1 MAPSKPTD
9 LENDPAPSDLS
20 RWEQDGGPEPST
32 SGSSTLQ
39 VRSRAGSSDYEDSH
53 HPDGP
58 IPVWLRE
65 SSSSFHFR
73 WVPYPLRHLARS
85 LADWIK
91 GPSPPRIQRITPF
104 FPSIQSAPVNLVS
117 KYFPKPFHKALLL
130 TFFLFTWALT
140 FSLVL
145 KRSASAGNIPG
156 YGKPTPIWCGASYWS
171 GGNSC
176 GLNGNRCRPFDNANF
191 AFRCPANC
199 KAVHV
204 LTPHAVGTQEINY
217 QPFVIGG
224 PPPSSSSS
232 SSSSYFNSTV
242 DDIKDITPIYR
253 ADSFICQSAIHASII
268 TNNQGG
274 CGVLSLRGS
283 QPSFPS
289 STHNGIRS
297 IPFDVSF
304 PKSFTF
310 IPSLPSTCH
319 ADLRWPLLSIT
330 VISTTLLSICT
341 SSVAVFFP
349 VVFTILFTHVGLV
362 SDPPLSG
369 GDFPS
374 LTSLIIGRFLPAAF
388 VAAVF
393 YRYTLKPQQKDLHGA
408 LMERTILWLGGA
420 WIGSLNNYTFNFI
433 PIQRLTP
440 SDLAAQPG
448 ARLALAIIVILLLS
462 IALGQI
468 YYLRLEGRLPKYLA
482 IYAIFITFLLIC
494 VLIPTLNLRIHH
506 YFLAL
511 LLLPG
516 TRLQTRPSL
525 LYQGILVGLF
535 INGTARW
542 GFDSILQTTA
552 ALRGD
557 GPLQSL
563 LPNVTAVAVS
573 RANIT
578 FSWAA
583 QDWYTEGEGWG
594 KGKRANDKH
603 HEYDG
608 LSILVNDVE
617 RLRWYIGEGEP
628 QHTFYRHHDDDDEDD
643 DDGEEK
649 QYFRFAYMRGSGVA
663 DFSKAGVW
671 ESNGEWRK
679 GEEGSS

>member
-1 MAPSKPTD
+1 MAPSKTTD
-9 LENDPAPSDLS
+9 LENDPATNDLS
-20 RWEQDGGPEPST
+20 RWQQDGGPEPST

-73 WVPYPLRHLARS
+73 WVPYPLRHLARNV
-85 LADWIK
+85 ADWTK
-91 GPSPPRIQRITPF
+91 GPSPPEIQKITPF
-104 FPSIQSAPVNLVS
+104 FPSIQSAPVNLIS
-117 KYFPKPFHKALLL
+117 KYFPTPFHKALLL
-130 TFFLFTWALT
+130 TLFLFTWALA

-145 KRSASAGNIPG
+145 KRSTSAGNIPG
-156 YGKPTPIWCGASYWS
+156 YGTPTTIWCGASYWS
-171 GGNSC
+171 SGNHC

-204 LTPHAVGTQEINY
+204 LTPHTVGTQEINY

-232 SSSSYFNSTV
+232 SSAFNATI
-242 DDIKDITPIYR
+242 DDTKDVTPVYR

-268 TNNQGG
+268 TNTHGG
-274 CGVLSLRGS
+274 CGVVSLRGQQS
-283 QPSFPS
+283 SFPS
-289 STHNGIRS
+289 STRNGLKS
-297 IPFDVSF
+297 IPFDASF
-304 PKSFTF
+304 PKSFSF
-310 IPSLPSTCH
+310 IPSLPATCH
-319 ADLRWPLLSIT
+319 ADLRWPLLTIT
-330 VISTTLLSICT
+330 VISTALLSLCT

-349 VVFTILFTHVGLV
+349 VVFTLLFTHVGLV

-369 GDFPS
+369 GDFAS
-374 LTSLIIGRFLPAAF
+374 LTSLIVGRFLPAAF

-393 YRYTLKPQQKDLHGA
+393 YRYTLKPQQKDLGGA

-420 WIGSLNNYTFNFI
+420 WIGSLNNYTFAFI

-440 SDLAAQPG
+440 SDLAIQPG
-448 ARLALAIIVILLLS
+448 ARLALVIIVVLLLS

-482 IYAIFITFLLIC
+482 IYLIFITFLLIC

-557 GPLQSL
+557 GPLNTL
-563 LPNVTAVAVS
+563 LPNVTAVAVNK
-573 RANIT
+573 ANIT
-578 FSWAA
+578 FSWADLGWAAASSSSTAGWWTQAGAVKQTRADTA
-583 QDWYTEGEGWG
+583 QQEF
-594 KGKRANDKH
+594 
-603 HEYDG
+603 DG
-608 LSILVNDVE
+608 ISILVNDVE
-617 RLRWYIGEGEP
+617 RHRWYVSEGDP
-628 QHTFYRHHDDDDEDD
+628 PSHTFHRHDDD
-643 DDGEEK
+643 EEK
-649 QYFRFAYMRGSGVA
+649 QYFRFAYMRGSGA
-663 DFSKAGVW
+663 GDFTKAGVW
-671 ESNGEWRK
+671 ESNGEWR
-679 GEEGSS
+679 EGRN